1 MRVGSQQPE
10 RFGAGPR
17 AGAAGVATCAFVA
30 AAFAV
35 GGARSM
41 ERFHI
46 QAGTPLAV
54 VEQLADPESVVFDSV
69 LSVYFVSNVNG
80 SPGVKDGNGFITRIT
95 AEGRV
100 ENQTFIQGGRGGVE
114 LNAPMGSRV
123 RGDTLWVLDVD
134 VLRGFNTRTG
144 AAVAAIDFA
153 PSGALFLNDLALD
166 PKGGFY
172 VTDTGVRSDSGPDG
186 KPLPPGPGRIYHVSP
201 DGEVTVALETRK
213 LAFPDGIDWDARG
226 KRLVLGPFGG
236 NSVQSWRPGE
246 RAPTD
251 VAPGKGKFDGV
262 EVAPDGTVLVT
273 SWNDSSVAVL
283 QGNRLVRRLSRLS
296 MTPADVSLDA
306 RRGRVGIVSL
316 EANRFELW
324 AWPTR

>member
-1 MRVGSQQPE
+1 MHVGRLQSE
-10 RFGAGPR
+10 RSSAGPR
-17 AGAAGVATCAFVA
+17 AGAAGVATCALVA

-35 GGARSM
+35 GGARSL
-41 ERFHI
+41 ETFPI

-54 VEQLADPESVVFDSV
+54 VEQLADPESVVFDSAR
-69 LSVYFVSNVNG
+69 SVYYVSNVNG

-100 ENQTFIQGGRGGVE
+100 NSQHFIQGGRDGVE

-153 PSGALFLNDLALD
+153 PSGALFLNDLAFD

-172 VTDTGVRSDSGPDG
+172 VTDTGVRTDTAPNG
-186 KPLPPGPGRIYHVSP
+186 KPLPPGPGRIYHVDA
-201 DGEVTVALETRK
+201 DGVVTVALETRK

-226 KRLVLGPFGG
+226 KRFVLGPFGG
-236 NSVQSWRPGE
+236 SAVQSWRPGE

-262 EVAPDGTVLVT
+262 EATPDGSVLVT

-283 QGNRLVRRLSRLS
+283 RGNQLVRRLSRLS
-296 MTPADVSLDA
+296 MTPADVSFDA

-316 EANRFELW
+316 EADRFELW
-324 AWPTR
+324 AWPKE